1 MEPIRE
7 KQDQDTAEQ
16 LRRQK
21 QMAEELNKRLGQ
33 DSHPE
38 DLDLVNEASRESFP
52 ASDPPGWTS
61 TAIGNPKEES
71 EHPRSMNP

>member
-21 QMAEELNKRLGQ
+21 KMGEELNKRLGQ
-33 DSHPE
+33 DPYRE
-38 DLDLVNEASRESFP
+38 DPDLVNEASKESFP
-52 ASDPPGWTS
+52 ASDPPGWIKGTEN
-61 TAIGNPKEES
+61 AQDADE
-71 EHPRSMNP
+71 R

>member
-7 KQDQDTAEQ
+7 KQNQDTAEQ
-16 LRRQK
+16 FRRQK

-33 DSHPE
+33 DPYRE

-52 ASDPPGWTS
+52 ASDPPGWIKGTQD
-61 TAIGNPKEES
+61 AD
-71 EHPRSMNP
+71 